1 MQSMKG
7 ERKTMKNFK
16 KVIAL
21 GSAVMMSL
29 TMSVSAFAAAGTATA
44 SYKDGF
50 VKLSGT
56 EDINAENQWTVVVIS
71 KADQNATLTAD
82 KLYYINQ
89 GTSGDT
95 FWTNGMGTKT
105 ELTEGEY
112 IIRIGGETITSADD
126 LIEIPLTIQS
136 EVVTPTYTPG
146 DCDGMVGITTNDATA
161 IAKALVGSLTLT
173 GDAALAADCDGMVGI
188 TTNDATAIAKFLV
201 GSLGELQYA
210 VAE

>member
-1 MQSMKG
+1 MKG

-95 FWTNGMGTKT
+95 FWTNGMGTKV
-105 ELTEGEY
+105 ELEDGDY
-112 IIRIGGETITSADD
+112 IVRIGGETITNAED
-126 LIEIPLTIQS
+126 LIEIELT
-136 EVVTPTYTPG
+136 VATTPVGPTYKLG
-146 DCDGMVGITTNDATA
+146 DVNADDA
-161 IAKALVGSLTLT
+161 INM
-173 GDAALAADCDGMVGI
+173 GDAAAVLNHFMEYTPITDANAKLAADVNGDEAINMG
-188 TTNDATAIAKFLV
+188 DAAAILNHFMEYTPIV
-201 GSLGELQYA
+201 QPE
-210 VAE
+210 